1 MKIFK
6 KGIILAGGLGTRL
19 YPTTKV
25 ISKQILPVFDKP
37 MIYYSIANLIR
48 LGIKLINIISDPINI
63 LKYKKLLGDGKEF
76 RIRIFY
82 VTQAKPNGIAQS
94 IILSKNFIK
103 NDNCILLLGDNIFF
117 GGNFEKQLFKAAS
130 QKISSIF
137 VKKVLKPNKYGVIKY
152 IDKNNLKIIEKPK
165 KFISNY
171 AVTGLYFYTKEVS
184 KFVKKIKLSKRGE
197 LEITDLNNIF
207 LRENLMKVRFLDKN
221 CSWFDA
227 GTYSDLLLASN
238 KVFNLT
244 KKKRRE
250 LSDLKYLSKKL
261 K

>member
-1 MKIFK
+1 MQIFK

-19 YPTTKV
+19 YPATKV
-25 ISKQILPVFDKP
+25 ISKQLLPVYDKP
-37 MIYYSIANLIR
+37 MIYYSMANLIR
-48 LGIKLINIISDPINI
+48 LGIKMINIISDPVNI

-76 RIRIFY
+76 KIKISY
-82 VTQAKPNGIAQS
+82 TTQFKPNGIAQS
-94 IILSKNFIK
+94 IILSKKFIK

-117 GGNFEKQLFKAAS
+117 GGNFDTQLFKAAG
-130 QKISSIF
+130 QKVSSIF
-137 VKKVLKPNKYGVIKY
+137 VKNVLKPNKYGVLKFINKEKY
-152 IDKNNLKIIEKPK
+152 KIIEKPK
-165 KFISNY
+165 KKISNY

-197 LEITDLNNIF
+197 LEITDLNNLF
-207 LRENLMKVRFLDKN
+207 LENSLMKVRFLDKN

-227 GTYSDLLLASN
+227 GTYSDMLLASN

-244 KKKRRE
+244 NKKRKT
-250 LSDLKYLSKKL
+250 LSDLHYLSKKI